1 VASEQ
6 QDREHDEKRKNAY
19 CNYGTG
25 SEELPQGQ
33 DILMVLTLTRIFW
46 VLISRSISFLHAYSV
61 C

>member
-33 DILMVLTLTRIFW
+33 DILMVLTLTRIF
-46 VLISRSISFLHAYSV
+46 
-61 C
+61 

>member
-1 VASEQ
+1 MSVTIFQCYMPAPGTGDMQTVASEQ

-25 SEELPQGQ
+25 SKKLSQGQ
-33 DILMVLTLTRIFW
+33 T
-46 VLISRSISFLHAYSV
+46 